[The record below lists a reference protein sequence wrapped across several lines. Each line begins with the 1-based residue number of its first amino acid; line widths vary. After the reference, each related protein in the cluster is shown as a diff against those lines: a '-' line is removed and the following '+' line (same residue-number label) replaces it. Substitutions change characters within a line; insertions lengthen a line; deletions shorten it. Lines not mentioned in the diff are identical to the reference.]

1 MLGLTVPQDPRAR
14 IDRVDEGNRSQR
26 GPSCR
31 KIVRVRRATA
41 PGTPSRLSIVL
52 NVNKDGL
59 VLLLT
64 YPVPPGTVLEIEMH
78 GRSVVKRFA
87 RALHSTKQSDGWAV
101 DCSLNQSLSDS
112 DLEHVL
118 NCWD

>member
-1 MLGLTVPQDPRAR
+1 
-14 IDRVDEGNRSQR
+14 
-26 GPSCR
+26 
-31 KIVRVRRATA
+31 
-41 PGTPSRLSIVL
+41 
-52 NVNKDGL
+52 
-59 VLLLT
+59 
-64 YPVPPGTVLEIEMH
+64 VLEIEMH

-118 NCWD
+118 SCGD

>member
-1 MLGLTVPQDPRAR
+1 MLRLTVPEARAR
-14 IDRVDEGNRSQR
+14 IDRVDEGNRAQR
-26 GPSCR
+26 DASRR
-31 KIVRVRRATA
+31 KIVRVRRATTPEA
-41 PGTPSRLSIVL
+41 PSRLSIVQ
-52 NVNKDGL
+52 NVTKQGL

-78 GRSVVKRFA
+78 GLSVVKRFA

-112 DLEHVL
+112 DLEHML
-118 NCWD
+118 SCGD